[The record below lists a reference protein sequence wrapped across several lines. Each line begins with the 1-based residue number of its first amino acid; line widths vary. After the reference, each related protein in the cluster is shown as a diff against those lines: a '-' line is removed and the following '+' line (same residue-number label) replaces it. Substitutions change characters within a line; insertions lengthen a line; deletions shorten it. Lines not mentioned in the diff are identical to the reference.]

1 MLHLE
6 IAAPLHRADSWERL
20 DRIAIRSTLNYK
32 LPSPLAVLI
41 SSYSLPFPDVVSSDS
56 VSFIGTWLWNHFLYC
71 SMYVS
76 LREQRDV
83 EFFISFRL
91 WFWRLCK
98 AHLGLYCMMYILNL
112 HNREIK
118 LISHPKWDCRERER
132 TPQGQ
137 ILDAGECYI
146 SQVWMICSH
155 RIPSLRWLN
164 PWLWCLTMG
173 NVCKVMLCYLW
184 ALLQKKEGGEKGL
197 KILKTHVPVWPKA
210 CCVTW
215 PMVLWVWCTPAIY
228 IYMHLTHCSLILRW
242 ACKLKAM
249 SSAGV
254 NGQGDKLSFPEATAE
269 VTV

>member
-41 SSYSLPFPDVVSSDS
+41 SSYSLPFPDIVSSDS

-76 LREQRDV
+76 LREQRDA

-98 AHLGLYCMMYILNL
+98 AHLGLYCMMYTLNL

-137 ILDAGECYI
+137 ILDSGECYI

-184 ALLQKKEGGEKGL
+184 ALLQKKEGGKKRTKNSENPCTSLAQSLLCNLTYGTVSVMYTCNIHL
-197 KILKTHVPVWPKA
+197 YASHSLLAHPK
-210 CCVTW
+210 
-215 PMVLWVWCTPAIY
+215 M
-228 IYMHLTHCSLILRW
+228 SL
-242 ACKLKAM
+242 
-249 SSAGV
+249 
-254 NGQGDKLSFPEATAE
+254 
-269 VTV
+269 